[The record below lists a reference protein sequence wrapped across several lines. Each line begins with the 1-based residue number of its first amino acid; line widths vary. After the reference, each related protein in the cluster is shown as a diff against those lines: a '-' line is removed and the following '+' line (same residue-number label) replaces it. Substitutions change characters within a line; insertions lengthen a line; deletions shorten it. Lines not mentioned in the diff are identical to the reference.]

1 MDYTYQS
8 SGKIKFFG
16 CPVIL
21 VRKLY
26 PSKFSVGEV
35 LYVLRKARL
44 GILEKVAVKKIFLN
58 FIGNQTIF
66 IYKDTFN
73 YLHNECDLCRYVEAQ
88 QEVDSF
94 RAYIEELIM
103 NSQGCGV
110 SEYFINSISG
120 APATDVTRT
129 LKHLK
134 QLIKG
139 LTSNRFK
146 TQYIDVD
153 IKAKDI
159 IKEIDSILLDGG
171 KP

>member
-26 PSKFSVGEV
+26 PSKFSVGEI

-44 GILEKVAVKKIFLN
+44 GIIEKVAVKKIYLN
-58 FIGNQTIF
+58 FVGNKSVF

-73 YLHNECDLCRYVEAQ
+73 SLHNEEDLCRYIEAQ

-94 RAYIEELIM
+94 RDYIEKLIM
-103 NSQGCGV
+103 NSNGCGI
-110 SEYFINSISG
+110 SEYFINSITNTSS
-120 APATDVTRT
+120 TDITKT
-129 LKHLK
+129 LRHLK

-139 LTSNRFK
+139 LRSNNFK
-146 TQYIDVD
+146 TKYIDVD
-153 IKAKDI
+153 VKASDI

-171 KP
+171 RP

>member
-26 PSKFSVGEV
+26 PSKFSVGEI

-44 GILEKVAVKKIFLN
+44 GIIEKVAVKKIYLN
-58 FIGNQTIF
+58 FVGNKSVF

-73 YLHNECDLCRYVEAQ
+73 SLHNEEDLCRYIEAQ

-94 RAYIEELIM
+94 RDYIEKLIM
-103 NSQGCGV
+103 NSNGCGI
-110 SEYFINSISG
+110 SEYFINSITNTSS
-120 APATDVTRT
+120 ADITKT
-129 LKHLK
+129 LRHLK

-139 LTSNRFK
+139 LRSNNFK
-146 TQYIDVD
+146 TKYIDVD
-153 IKAKDI
+153 IKASDI

-171 KP
+171 RP